1 MENIIEKNYVSTKSV
16 HLGSIKVTIQRG
28 SVIKYRNV
36 NGKES
41 YEVGG
46 NTVENMSD
54 FNICIKAGLFKLYDG
69 TQNIAV
75 APQAKVPKADVPKME
90 VLQSDEDMMTKV
102 IDIKDTKS
110 EQVAEAKRIR
120 EQASHKEHLEETG
133 RETRGLKIVK
143 DASRE
148 LIKDIKPSTSVK
160 GEEVAESSVNSEV
173 ADGFNEGAVVVAKI
187 GKNAEEAAKLLAVSK
202 NTLETPVNAVDVKDK
217 PIQSK
222 PKKATTP
229 KKSVKK
235 NTKLVTKASNS
246 ED

>member
-1 MENIIEKNYVSTKSV
+1 MENIIEKNYVATKSV
-16 HLGSIKVTIQRG
+16 HLGSIKITVQRG